1 MADWTSNV
9 NELRSKLI
17 RKKNT
22 FSLTYQHCLD
32 LEHGQN
38 GPSPLKLHG
47 MNDTLTRVKHYTKV
61 DGSHFSP
68 GSSDHNKDA
77 CLICRE
83 PSYIMWLGVPFSLTA
98 VEKIPVVC

>member
-1 MADWTSNV
+1 
-9 NELRSKLI
+9 
-17 RKKNT
+17 
-22 FSLTYQHCLD
+22 
-32 LEHGQN
+32 
-38 GPSPLKLHG
+38 

-98 VEKIPVVC
+98 VEKIPVVCWSEALYVGVRHSMLVWGTLCWCEALYVGVGHSMLV